1 MSLAEIERY
10 DPERISAVGER
21 AVVVGG
27 SIAGLATA
35 RVLADAFDEVVVLE
49 RDPLPDEPVSRDG
62 APQTEHPHVMLEAG
76 RATLEDLFP
85 GFCEGVLAEGGLM
98 IDFSTDMREYNS
110 GDFLADTR
118 ERFPTYCAS
127 RALFEHVV
135 RQRLTV
141 VENVELCGGRRVT
154 GYLTDA
160 DASTITGVRVRN
172 DDTQVTLPADLVVD
186 ATGRT
191 SRTPR
196 WLDDHGYDAPPV
208 EEVTIDV
215 SYRSI
220 RLERPPDDRR
230 MRMVAPSAPRRR
242 GAALIPIEGDRWEI
256 IIQGIHERE
265 PPTDRQGLVEYAE
278 QLPVSTIADLMK
290 RQSWV
295 SDEIR
300 QYPYPASLRRRYE
313 SLSEF
318 PDGLVVTGDA
328 VASFNPIYGQGMS
341 VAALEA
347 LCLHHAL
354 AADGLDAIGARVFDR
369 AAGVVDNVWNI
380 VVGGDFDYP
389 QTTGPRPTGAWLTNW
404 YMDRLV
410 RRAHSDPTLSAAF
423 ARVTRLE
430 EPPTTL
436 LEPGVVWR
444 VIRPATDSISLR
456 SFARRTVTALS

>member
-10 DPERISAVGER
+10 DPNRLSAVGGR

-49 RDPLPDEPVSRDG
+49 RDPLPDEPVMRDG

-98 IDFSTDMREYNS
+98 LDFSTDMKEHNS
-110 GDFLADTR
+110 GGFLAETR

-135 RQRLTV
+135 RQRLVTI
-141 VENVELCGGRRVT
+141 ENVELRGGHQVT
-154 GYLTDA
+154 GYLTDG
-160 DASTITGVRVRN
+160 DASTVTGVRVRN
-172 DDTQVTLPADLVVD
+172 DDSRDTLSADLVVD

-191 SRTPR
+191 SRTPQ

-208 EEVTIDV
+208 DEVRIDV

-230 MRMVAPSAPRRR
+230 MRMVAPAAPRTR
-242 GAALIPIEGDRWEI
+242 GAALIPIEGDRWELI
-256 IIQGIHERE
+256 VQGIHDRE
-265 PPTDRQGLVEYAE
+265 PPADRQGLIEYAE

-300 QYPYPASLRRRYE
+300 QYPYPASMRRRYE
-313 SLSEF
+313 ALSEF
-318 PDGLVVTGDA
+318 PDGLMVTGDA

-354 AADGLDAIGARVFDR
+354 AADALDNVGERFFDR
-369 AAGVVDNVWNI
+369 VAGVVDNVWNI
-380 VVGGDFDYP
+380 VVGGDFEHP
-389 QTTGPRPTGAWLTNW
+389 QTTGERPTGAGLTNW

-410 RRAHSDPTLSAAF
+410 RRAHSDPVLSEEF

-436 LEPGVVWR
+436 LEPGTVWR
-444 VIRPATDSISLR
+444 VLRPAATSVSLR
-456 SFARRTVTALS
+456 SFARRTMAVLS